1 MQGDR
6 GTLLI
11 GARGANGPQ
20 GAAGVQGSA
29 GTVLIG
35 TRGES
40 GPQGAAGVQGSAGT
54 VLIGA
59 RGESGPQGAAGIQ
72 GSRGTLLIGARG
84 ANGPQGEP
92 GKQGSQGELGIIG
105 SQGSRGENGSTG
117 LQGAQGDA
125 GAVGSQGS
133 RGATGSQGAAG
144 LQGDTGSMGLVGE
157 TGELVSLSAV
167 NLLSSSHT
175 GKTSSIYIIGKDRQT
190 HGWNGNFYVSQAYFI
205 NNELYEGSDERYKE
219 FVEDVPIDFD
229 RLSTI
234 PKKFFYWVNG
244 DKKTM
249 GTSAQKVAEIYPEIV
264 NTDENGFMSVSY
276 EKLSIVA
283 LAAIDKLNE
292 RIKELENIVR

>member
-1 MQGDR
+1 M
-6 GTLLI
+6 LI
-11 GARGANGPQ
+11 GDRGANGPQ
-20 GAAGVQGSA
+20 GAAGVQGSK
-29 GTVLIG
+29 
-35 TRGES
+35 
-40 GPQGAAGVQGSAGT
+40 
-54 VLIGA
+54 
-59 RGESGPQGAAGIQ
+59 
-72 GSRGTLLIGARG
+72 GTLLIGDRG

-92 GKQGSQGELGIIG
+92 GKQGSQGELGVTG
-105 SQGSRGENGSTG
+105 SQGSRGAQGDQG
-117 LQGAQGDA
+117 LQGAQGLE
-125 GAVGSQGS
+125 
-133 RGATGSQGAAG
+133 GATGSQGAAG

-157 TGELVSLSAV
+157 TGELVSLNAV
-167 NLLSSSHT
+167 NLLSNSHT
-175 GKTSSIYIIGKDRQT
+175 GKTSSIYIIGKDSQT

-205 NNELYEGSDERYKE
+205 NNELYEGSDERYKA

-229 RLSTI
+229 KLSTI
-234 PKKFFYWVNG
+234 PKKFFYWLDG